1 MRNKIDFSKLL
12 NVPLYFPAK
21 LARRLLYT
29 VLHKEA
35 GKAMDKHKNKIFA
48 AAAQAAATRERFL
61 QAHTVRSIL
70 RISAQ
75 FLLSAILARATVFGG
90 FAPFGAAMAGA
101 MCSVGGGVPAVVGVF
116 FGYLFLRPAEPQ
128 AVAYAASSLLTLCT
142 AHVFADAEFMR
153 QRWFL
158 PTVTTM
164 SLGACTFVF
173 LPAASARWM
182 ALFLC
187 SLVLTAASCWFYM
200 AALSPPPKGL
210 ITKPSSFLVVTA
222 TLLLSVSDLM
232 VFGRFSPA
240 RVLAVLIVMGA
251 SCLCGSAVGTAVGV
265 AFGITMD
272 AAGAGGA
279 YFTCLYAFSALA
291 AGAFREAGRRLF
303 AVFFAVAAG
312 CAALLG
318 LDRPVFLPSIYEIV
332 VAALMFAALPT
343 SFWDGVSELLLPE
356 RTQISDATARLRQT
370 SRRRAGEAA
379 QAFYEMYLSMM
390 AGAQYGKATAD
401 EESHAVFDAAAE
413 RVCRKC
419 QICAY
424 CWQKDYVSTL
434 SALSDVAVPM
444 LRRGRAEANDFPQH
458 FSSRCVHFP
467 ELLRT
472 INEALYTLR
481 EREEYRERQEE
492 NRSLI
497 ARQYAGITGIF
508 KQMSAGLS
516 QDFISLPAREKQV
529 RKYAQAFG
537 ATDQAA
543 VFRDGLGRLRVE
555 LTGEGLAE
563 IMSQKNGFTA
573 GLSAL
578 LAVGLTEPVPV
589 KDELGER
596 LVLREQASFRA
607 IVGVGQQQKEGERV
621 SGDTGRYFLT
631 EDGIACLLLCDGMGT
646 GSQAARD
653 SRNFLG
659 LLERFLQAGVPIE
672 DALKAVAPSYRIQC
686 DGRRFVTLDALTV
699 DLFTGRATSMKCGA
713 APSYMITS
721 NGITRLNNAALPVGL
736 SEEEGGTESVP
747 LRFAHGD
754 IFILLSD
761 GVSDGT
767 DDTWVRDLLRRR
779 AGDSPKELAARLVMA
794 ASERGG
800 SDDMTALVLRLEKRA
815 AARARSAPKSDFT
828 VN

>member
-1 MRNKIDFSKLL
+1 
-12 NVPLYFPAK
+12 
-21 LARRLLYT
+21 
-29 VLHKEA
+29 
-35 GKAMDKHKNKIFA
+35 MDKQKNKIFA

-61 QAHTVRSIL
+61 QAHTVRTLL

-75 FLLSAILARATVFGG
+75 FLLSAALARATIFGG

-101 MCSVGGGVPAVVGVF
+101 LCTVGGGVPAVVGAF
-116 FGYLFLRPAEPQ
+116 FGYLFLRPGDPQ
-128 AVAYAASSLLTLCT
+128 SVACAASALLTLCT
-142 AHVFADAEFMR
+142 AHVFADSALMR
-153 QRWFL
+153 QRWFM
-158 PTVTTM
+158 PAVTTV
-164 SLGACTFVF
+164 SLGACSFVF
-173 LPAASARWM
+173 LPETSARWL

-187 SLVLTAASCWFYM
+187 SLVLAAAACWFYM
-200 AALSPPPKGL
+200 AALSPPPDGL
-210 ITKPSSFLVVTA
+210 VTKPAAFLVMTA
-222 TLLLSVSDLM
+222 TLLLSVSDLLL
-232 VFGRFSPA
+232 FGRFAPA
-240 RVLAVLIVMGA
+240 RVVAVLIVMGA
-251 SCLCGSAVGTAVGV
+251 ACLCGSAAGAAVGV
-265 AFGITMD
+265 AFGMTMD

-291 AGAFREAGRRLF
+291 AGAFREAGRRMF
-303 AVFFAVAAG
+303 ALFFAVAAG
-312 CAALLG
+312 CSALLG
-318 LDRPVFLPSIYEIV
+318 IERAVFMPSVYEIA
-332 VAALMFAALPT
+332 VASRIFAVLPAA
-343 SFWDGVSELLLPE
+343 FWDGVSELLLPE
-356 RTQISDATARLRQT
+356 RAQVSDATARLRQT

-390 AGAQYGKATAD
+390 SGAQYGKASVD

-419 QICAY
+419 SICAY

-444 LRRGRAEANDFPQH
+444 LRRGRAEAGDFPQH

-472 INEALYTLR
+472 INESLYTLR
-481 EREEYRERQEE
+481 EREEYRERQDE

-508 KQMSAGLS
+508 RQMSTGLS

-537 ATDQAA
+537 AADQAS

-555 LTGEGLAE
+555 LTGPGIDSILD
-563 IMSQKNGFTA
+563 QKQGFTA

-578 LAVGLTEPVPV
+578 LSVSLTEPLLVR
-589 KDELGER
+589 DELGER
-596 LVLREQASFRA
+596 IVLREQAAFRA
-607 IVGVGQQQKEGERV
+607 VVGVGQRQKDGEHI

-631 EDGIACLLLCDGMGT
+631 DEGVACLLLCDGMGT
-646 GSQAARD
+646 GDQAARD
-653 SRNFLG
+653 SRNFLS
-659 LLERFLQAGVPIE
+659 LMERFLQADVPVE

-713 APSYMITS
+713 APSYIVTAS
-721 NGITRLNNAALPVGL
+721 GLTRLNNASLPVGL
-736 SEEEGGTESVP
+736 SEEEGGSESVP
-747 LRFAHGD
+747 LRLAHGD
-754 IFILLSD
+754 VFIMISD
-761 GVSDGT
+761 GVCDGA
-767 DDTWVRDLLRRR
+767 DDSWLRELVCAR
-779 AGDSPKELAARLVMA
+779 AGDSPKELAARLVTA
-794 ASERGG
+794 ASRRGV

-815 AARARSAPKSDFT
+815 ARR
-828 VN
+828 